1 MLDSKQQINEI
12 PMFKYELT
20 LNLDTNAFEE
30 ETFLV
35 DIFEKKESIY
45 AYLLA
50 EMSTDLYPHVV
61 TIEQEI
67 YVTEYPMQIIYF
79 IEMMTNALDGLGE
92 LLPNTLKIN
101 IQQYE
106 TFEEAYEVAN
116 NIKQVFALENN

>member
-1 MLDSKQQINEI
+1 MLNSKQQINEI

-20 LNLDTNAFEE
+20 LMLDQNAFDED
-30 ETFLV
+30 TFLV
-35 DIFEKKESIY
+35 DIFETKDRIY

-50 EMSTDLYPHVV
+50 EMSTDSYTYVV
-61 TIEQEI
+61 TIGEEI
-67 YVTEYPMQIIYF
+67 YVTEYAMQIIYF
-79 IEMMTNALDGLGE
+79 IEMMTNALDGEGE

-116 NIKQVFALENN
+116 NMKQVFALENN

>member
-1 MLDSKQQINEI
+1 
-12 PMFKYELT
+12 
-20 LNLDTNAFEE
+20 
-30 ETFLV
+30 
-35 DIFEKKESIY
+35 
-45 AYLLA
+45 
-50 EMSTDLYPHVV
+50 MSTDLYPHVV
-61 TIEQEI
+61 TIEQEV

-79 IEMMTNALDGLGE
+79 IEMMTNALDGQGE

>member
-1 MLDSKQQINEI
+1 MLNSKQQINEI

-20 LNLDTNAFEE
+20 LILDQNAFEE

-35 DIFEKKESIY
+35 DIFETKGSIY

-50 EMSTDLYPHVV
+50 EMSTDSYTYVV
-61 TIEQEI
+61 TIGEEI

-79 IEMMTNALDGLGE
+79 IEMMTNALDGEGE

-106 TFEEAYEVAN
+106 NFYDAYEVAN
-116 NIKQVFALENN
+116 NMKQVFALENN

>member
-1 MLDSKQQINEI
+1 MLNSKQQINEI

-20 LNLDTNAFEE
+20 LILDTNAFEE

-35 DIFEKKESIY
+35 DIFETKGSIY

-50 EMSTDLYPHVV
+50 EMSTDSYTYVV
-61 TIEQEI
+61 TIGEEI
-67 YVTEYPMQIIYF
+67 YVTQYVMQIIYF
-79 IEMMTNALDGLGE
+79 IEMMTNALDGQGE

-106 TFEEAYEVAN
+106 NFYDAYEVAN
-116 NIKQVFALENN
+116 NMKQVFALENN